1 MEERVAIIGIF
12 ITDSSAA
19 AKVNDLLHEYSDC
32 IIGRMGVPC
41 REKSMN
47 IISIIVSA
55 EPGRISALSG
65 VWAALRAFL
74 PKPCRHRLSRAPH
87 PDRMYGTG
95 PYIFYHSQQKENTIM
110 KNFYPYWQP

>member
-1 MEERVAIIGIF
+1 MNQKILFIGF
-12 ITDSSAA
+12 VHLVSQ
-19 AKVNDLLHEYSDC
+19 VNDLLHEYSDC

-65 VWAALRAFL
+65 RLGRIEGISSKAMQAQV
-74 PKPCRHRLSRAPH
+74 KPGAS
-87 PDRMYGTG
+87 
-95 PYIFYHSQQKENTIM
+95 S
-110 KNFYPYWQP
+110 